1 MISSRLRNALILLG
15 ATAGLSGC
23 VGMYPGMSVGYGN
36 GGYYD
41 PYGYGGYGGYG
52 GYSSYGYG
60 SPYYG
65 WYDDYYYPGTGYY
78 VYDRYGSRRQ
88 WSDAQR
94 RYWSS
99 RHRGDTRVVD
109 NWSGYRSGTRGAMQG
124 WVDRQDNGTTNG
136 VTTYSRSSNN
146 DGRSWRQ
153 RDRSS
158 SSDRATTRSSRSDR
172 SDRSDR
178 ASSRASRDAE
188 RGIQRVKREKD

>member
-1 MISSRLRNALILLG
+1 MISPRLRNALILLG

-52 GYSSYGYG
+52 SSYYGSGYG

-65 WYDDYYYPGTGYY
+65 WYDDYYYPGTGYW

-88 WSDAQR
+88 WTDAQR
-94 RYWSS
+94 RYWNS
-99 RHRGDTRVVD
+99 RDRGDTKVVD
-109 NWSGYRSGTRGAMQG
+109 NWSGYRTGTSGAMQG
-124 WVDRQDNGTTNG
+124 WVDRQDHGTTNA
-136 VTTYSRSSNN
+136 VTTTSRTSTTDARN
-146 DGRSWRQ
+146 WRQ
-153 RDRSS
+153 RDRSTS
-158 SSDRATTRSSRSDR
+158 SSDRVTTRSSRSDR
-172 SDRSDR
+172 SDR
-178 ASSRASRDAE
+178 ASARASRDAA